1 MDLNIKDKDVI
12 VVGSGPGGATV
23 AKELAQKNVKVLILE
38 WGDNAPLTGSI
49 WQGARTLL
57 FPGRSLLLTPQM
69 LGLVRGI
76 TTGGSTIHYY
86 ATSFP
91 VPFDMLQSHG
101 IDIRDEVKELKE
113 ELPIAPLKDDMVGP
127 MSKRL
132 MESAQDLGYKWDKL
146 NKFMFQ
152 DKWKPGYKFS
162 HYGDPYG
169 VKWSARMYVE
179 EALVNGAELINGAKV
194 DKVLLENRKAIG
206 VEFTKGFKI
215 HQVFA
220 PTVVIAAGGIGSPVI
235 LRASGI
241 KRAGYD
247 FFFDPL
253 IGVRGTVKDI
263 TVPPSEIPMTAGVH
277 MKDEGFMMTDMAH
290 PFTTT
295 ALFAAG
301 VFRFDKMF
309 SRRNTLQI
317 MVKAKDELGGKLSD
331 TGGVRKLLDKNE
343 KQKLRRGYERAKEIL
358 RNAGAKNI
366 FKTQYLA
373 AHPGGTVKVGDLVDS
388 NLMTEYDNLFV
399 CDCSVIPEAW
409 GLPPT
414 TTIIG
419 LGKRLARY
427 FLKRTK

>member
-23 AKELAQKNVKVLILE
+23 AKELSKKNVKVLILE

-49 WQGARTLL
+49 WQGARTFL
-57 FPGRSLLLTPQM
+57 FPGRSLLFTPQM

-76 TTGGSTIHYY
+76 TTGGSTIPYY

-113 ELPIAPLKDDMVGP
+113 ELPVAPLKDDMVGP

-132 MESAQDLGYKWDKL
+132 MESAQDLGYKWEKL

-152 DKWKPGYKFS
+152 DKWKPEYKFS

-179 EALVNGAELINGAKV
+179 EALANGAELINGAKV
-194 DKVLLENRKAIG
+194 GKVLFESRKAIG
-206 VEFTKGFKI
+206 VEFTKGLKK

-220 PTVVIAAGGIGSPVI
+220 PKIVIAAGGIGSPVI

-247 FFFDPL
+247 FLTRSSVFE
-253 IGVRGTVKDI
+253 VRSRT
-263 TVPPSEIPMTAGVH
+263 
-277 MKDEGFMMTDMAH
+277 
-290 PFTTT
+290 
-295 ALFAAG
+295 L
-301 VFRFDKMF
+301 RF
-309 SRRNTLQI
+309 LP
-317 MVKAKDELGGKLSD
+317 
-331 TGGVRKLLDKNE
+331 VRF
-343 KQKLRRGYERAKEIL
+343 Q
-358 RNAGAKNI
+358 
-366 FKTQYLA
+366 
-373 AHPGGTVKVGDLVDS
+373 
-388 NLMTEYDNLFV
+388 
-399 CDCSVIPEAW
+399 
-409 GLPPT
+409 
-414 TTIIG
+414 
-419 LGKRLARY
+419 
-427 FLKRTK
+427 